1 VETNIHFLSY
11 HAHFFL
17 EWEMFDPKGVE
28 KIIPYILRSITYF
41 QKLRR
46 L

>member
-1 VETNIHFLSY
+1 
-11 HAHFFL
+11 
-17 EWEMFDPKGVE
+17 MFHTKGVE
-28 KIIPYILRSITYF
+28 KIIPYILRSKTYF